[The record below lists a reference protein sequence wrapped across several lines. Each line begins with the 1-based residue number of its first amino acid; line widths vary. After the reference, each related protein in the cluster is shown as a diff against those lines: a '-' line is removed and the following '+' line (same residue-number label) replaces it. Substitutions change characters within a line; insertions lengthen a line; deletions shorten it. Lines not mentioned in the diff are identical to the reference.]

1 MLARPLGAARFGA
14 ACRGILGG
22 LQIGRAFVVAY
33 SSLSLGL
40 TSIFATLMH
49 QQDFVSLVKM
59 GV

>member
-1 MLARPLGAARFGA
+1 
-14 ACRGILGG
+14 LGG

-33 SSLSLGL
+33 SSLSLGVA
-40 TSIFATLMH
+40 SIFATRMH

>member
-1 MLARPLGAARFGA
+1 
-14 ACRGILGG
+14 LGG

-33 SSLSLGL
+33 SSLSLGV
-40 TSIFATLMH
+40 TSNFATLMH